1 MWEGNYLW
9 HLITAQQLLLLQKST
24 SHDRSLPISIQ
35 RAHVSMVQSESVMW
49 STNVTDIIL
58 GLIDYLWLQHD
69 QASSGLI
76 GCVCISFCHLW
87 KAAGFRFPNPITRII
102 VGYVCVGKQ
111 WLCSDFTF
119 ILVQLLMVSCHNSVV
134 NGLVR
139 LRHKKH
145 FRVTKTFCWSW
156 RCSNIIFFFWHKH
169 GWRLLKNIQ

>member
-1 MWEGNYLW
+1 
-9 HLITAQQLLLLQKST
+9 
-24 SHDRSLPISIQ
+24 
-35 RAHVSMVQSESVMW
+35 MVQSESVMW

-119 ILVQLLMVSCHNSVV
+119 ILVQLLMLSCHNSVV

-156 RCSNIIFFFWHKH
+156 RCSNIIFFFFDTNMADVSLKISNSVIPEHVEAE
-169 GWRLLKNIQ
+169 LLRDPKWMSVLCACQQIFSVLVSC

>member
-1 MWEGNYLW
+1 MWEGNYMW

-35 RAHVSMVQSESVMW
+35 LAHVSMVQSESVMW

-87 KAAGFRFPNPITRII
+87 KAAGFRFPNPITRIN

-119 ILVQLLMVSCHNSVV
+119 ILVQLLMLSCHNSVV

-145 FRVTKTFCWSW
+145 FRVTKTFCS
-156 RCSNIIFFFWHKH
+156 
-169 GWRLLKNIQ
+169 GTQL